1 MGPWKFFLEA
11 SIITVDLMLQEED
24 TELLTLYLIDDE
36 AIILK
41 GLLETYDWENMGFQV
56 VGWAR
61 DGEEALP
68 DIVEKKPDVVL
79 TDVRMKKMSGLT
91 LIEKVKEQGIS
102 TNFVVISAYRDFESV
117 SYTHLTLPTN

>member
-1 MGPWKFFLEA
+1 M
-11 SIITVDLMLQEED
+11 
-24 TELLTLYLIDDE
+24 ELLTLYLIDDE

-91 LIEKVKEQGIS
+91 LQTCRYWNHHRCKSNGTDV
-102 TNFVVISAYRDFESV
+102 
-117 SYTHLTLPTN
+117 